1 MTYISLKSLQ
11 NIISAGGG
19 TISGGGGGS
28 GGGSSLTGTTTGGNS
43 GQAGYVPEL
52 NSSGVLDSSFLPTV
66 ISNPGSYG
74 SLSTIPTFTVNSK
87 GILTAAG
94 SVSISLALSGKQD
107 TIQAGTTS
115 QYYRGDK
122 TWQTLQAS
130 AVADLQ
136 RVAITGNF
144 TDLASYP
151 TIPAAQVQ
159 CDWNATQNSGTINL
173 AYIANKPTLSTVATT
188 GSFTDLTNVPASFSQ
203 QNSDWNSTSGVT
215 KILNK
220 PSLSTVATTGKYDDL
235 SNLPT
240 LSTLAST
247 GEWRDILDKPAL
259 ATPSF
264 TMLTDAP
271 TTYTG
276 SRLKYVQVNSA
287 ATALQFT
294 ALSSLAETGQ
304 WNDITNKPSFA
315 TVATSGN
322 YNDLSNLP
330 VLTPSTTFTTLS
342 DVPSTYVGSGGK
354 VVQVKSTEDKLI
366 FTSLGTVA
374 FTGSYNDLLNKPTLT
389 NSTTFTTLSDVPS
402 TYSGAGGK
410 FVSVNSSSTGLQFT
424 NLSSVLNAV
433 AFDGDYRHLT
443 YTPTIP
449 AAQVPADWNATSG
462 ASEIINKPTTVAGYG
477 ITDAITTA
485 SLNSSTFSNLDLS
498 AKSLTSPSI
507 TGTTSVNTPELKV
520 IYQPVS
526 GHSSGLGI
534 IIESTANPNGVFN
547 SILQLYLGADA
558 SSNYNHTLSLS
569 GNLTVSSNA
578 TINSSGLTVT
588 DYLGNTQFSIS
599 GTNTGDQTFTLTG
612 DVTGSGSSSIS
623 TTLVAINPDIG
634 TYGDGNT
641 VPIITVN
648 EKGLITAVSTAE
660 ISYTYA
666 SQNPNVVFASPNGST
681 GSPSFR
687 ALTVTD
693 MPAFT
698 GGDVTSTSGSGSLT
712 LKTVNSNVG
721 SFGTASKVSTIT
733 VNAKGLVTGVTETS
747 IAIADSAITYGTQSA
762 NRVFAG
768 PSTGSA
774 AAPTYRSLVAS
785 DMPAFTGG
793 DVTSTSGSGSLMLG
807 SVNTNVGTY
816 GTSSAI
822 PIITV
827 NSKGLV
833 TSVTTSDISVA
844 SASVSYGSQSANTVF
859 SAPNGSSGTPVFR
872 TLVNADLPASGV
884 TSGTYSKVTVNSEGI
899 VTGSG
904 SLVNADLPASG
915 VTSGTYNKV
924 TVNTQGI
931 VTGSSL
937 LNATDVNTALT
948 YTAANNASVVHLTG
962 TETITGSK
970 TFTGVTTLTY
980 NVNIYDNGTV
990 NSGTNTFNFNNG
1002 NYQRM
1007 QAGGSVTLAF
1017 SNWATGLYN
1026 EMLLEIVNGG
1036 SQTITWPSINF
1047 ITSTGAFQATPTR
1060 SLQSSGT
1067 DWIVVWSRDGGN
1079 TLYAKVI

>member
-1 MTYISLKSLQ
+1 M
-11 NIISAGGG
+11 
-19 TISGGGGGS
+19 
-28 GGGSSLTGTTTGGNS
+28 
-43 GQAGYVPEL
+43 
-52 NSSGVLDSSFLPTV
+52 
-66 ISNPGSYG
+66 
-74 SLSTIPTFTVNSK
+74 
-87 GILTAAG
+87 
-94 SVSISLALSGKQD
+94 
-107 TIQAGTTS
+107 
-115 QYYRGDK
+115 
-122 TWQTLQAS
+122 
-130 AVADLQ
+130 
-136 RVAITGNF
+136 
-144 TDLASYP
+144 
-151 TIPAAQVQ
+151 
-159 CDWNATQNSGTINL
+159 
-173 AYIANKPTLSTVATT
+173 
-188 GSFTDLTNVPASFSQ
+188 
-203 QNSDWNSTSGVT
+203 
-215 KILNK
+215 
-220 PSLSTVATTGKYDDL
+220 
-235 SNLPT
+235 
-240 LSTLAST
+240 
-247 GEWRDILDKPAL
+247 
-259 ATPSF
+259 
-264 TMLTDAP
+264 
-271 TTYTG
+271 
-276 SRLKYVQVNSA
+276 
-287 ATALQFT
+287 
-294 ALSSLAETGQ
+294 
-304 WNDITNKPSFA
+304 
-315 TVATSGN
+315 
-322 YNDLSNLP
+322 
-330 VLTPSTTFTTLS
+330 
-342 DVPSTYVGSGGK
+342 
-354 VVQVKSTEDKLI
+354 
-366 FTSLGTVA
+366 
-374 FTGSYNDLLNKPTLT
+374 
-389 NSTTFTTLSDVPS
+389 
-402 TYSGAGGK
+402 
-410 FVSVNSSSTGLQFT
+410 
-424 NLSSVLNAV
+424 
-433 AFDGDYRHLT
+433 
-443 YTPTIP
+443 
-449 AAQVPADWNATSG
+449 
-462 ASEIINKPTTVAGYG
+462 
-477 ITDAITTA
+477 
-485 SLNSSTFSNLDLS
+485 
-498 AKSLTSPSI
+498 
-507 TGTTSVNTPELKV
+507 
-520 IYQPVS
+520 
-526 GHSSGLGI
+526 
-534 IIESTANPNGVFN
+534 
-547 SILQLYLGADA
+547 
-558 SSNYNHTLSLS
+558 
-569 GNLTVSSNA
+569 
-578 TINSSGLTVT
+578 
-588 DYLGNTQFSIS
+588 
-599 GTNTGDQTFTLTG
+599 
-612 DVTGSGSSSIS
+612 
-623 TTLVAINPDIG
+623 
-634 TYGDGNT
+634 
-641 VPIITVN
+641 
-648 EKGLITAVSTAE
+648 ITAVSTAE

-762 NRVFAG
+762 NRVIAG

-833 TSVTTSDISVA
+833 TSFTTSDISVS